1 MPGEFRP
8 PEPVPTGN
16 GGPAQEPGTAGPPQP
31 SLPVVSAPG
40 APPAGAGQPADIP
53 DPAGAVGATAPTDQG
68 AWEPPG
74 PPDVRP
80 DPAAITG
87 PPWPRLV
94 AADGAYTPPRLA
106 RWPIVVGIL
115 LFAGWI
121 AALVAVPAAVSS
133 SSSGYVLTA
142 SDAHFTATF
151 PARPHRAAR
160 AVGTATVIAYTTTLP
175 GHAVGVT
182 SVALP
187 ASAPFSLDGGI
198 NGFAASLPGAKIVSR
213 HSLTYLGQPAEDA
226 TISSSA
232 GFAQVRVV
240 KFGSSAYALQAFG
253 PSASSYAHDYNILLD
268 SFRPLHP

>member
-8 PEPVPTGN
+8 PEPVPTRN
-16 GGPAQEPGTAGPPQP
+16 DEPAQALETAGLPQP
-31 SLPVVSAPG
+31 SPPVAPVPQ
-40 APPAGAGQPADIP
+40 APPAGTGQPADSP
-53 DPAGAVGATAPTDQG
+53 DPARAMDAIASTDQDASVPPSPLG
-68 AWEPPG
+68 APL
-74 PPDVRP
+74 

-94 AADGAYTPPRLA
+94 AADGAYTPPKLA
-106 RWPIVVGIL
+106 RWPVVMGIL

-121 AALVAVPAAVSS
+121 AALVAVPAAVGSS
-133 SSSGYVLTA
+133 NSGYVLTA

-160 AVGTATVIAYTTTLP
+160 TAGTATIIAYTATLP
-175 GHAVGVT
+175 DHAVGVT
-182 SVALP
+182 AIALP
-187 ASAPFSLDGGI
+187 ASASFSLDGGI

-213 HSLTYLGQPAEDA
+213 NSLTYLGQPAEDA

-232 GFAQVRVV
+232 GLAQVRVV
-240 KFGSSAYALQAFG
+240 RFGSSAYVLQAFG

-268 SFRPLHP
+268 SFRLLNP